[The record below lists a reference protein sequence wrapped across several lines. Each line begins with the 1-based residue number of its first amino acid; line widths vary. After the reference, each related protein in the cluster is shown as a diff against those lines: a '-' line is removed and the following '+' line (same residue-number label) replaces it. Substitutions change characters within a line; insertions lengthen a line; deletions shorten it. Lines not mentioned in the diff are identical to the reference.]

1 MGISLLSTLDYKVQL
16 LDFAL
21 LNSKFQAS
29 NLMTLNQS
37 LFVLFTRC
45 DISRSSLGLTKHS

>member
-1 MGISLLSTLDYKVQL
+1 MGISPLSTLDYKVQL

>member
-21 LNSKFQAS
+21 LNSKFQAC

-37 LFVLFTRC
+37 LFVLFNVLAA
-45 DISRSSLGLTKHS
+45 SFLGAHFG